1 MMGEGMDAVYLLAAA
16 AGGTGGFG
24 GAFAAIKVHIQY
36 INKHQE
42 RQDEAIAKAEA
53 KAELAHER
61 INQLQVHV

>member
-1 MMGEGMDAVYLLAAA
+1 MGENMELVYMLAAA

-36 INKHQE
+36 INKHQD

-53 KAELAHER
+53 KAELAHQR
-61 INQLQVHV
+61 IDQLQVHV